1 MLIFRKKKRSV
12 DLHQIDL
19 SIPFTFKLENKV
31 LFLLELS
38 FLPYAI
44 QPNIYIALSF
54 IGKEVISGYCQ
65 SLLGIVINE
74 VCLRLNLQ
82 MKCLNTIDKY
92 YLIGIEMLK

>member
-1 MLIFRKKKRSV
+1 MATTTFPFRFINTIKCYFSERDKVPV

-38 FLPYAI
+38 FLSYAI

-54 IGKEVISGYCQ
+54 IGKEGDFWILSISPGNCH
-65 SLLGIVINE
+65 
-74 VCLRLNLQ
+74 
-82 MKCLNTIDKY
+82 
-92 YLIGIEMLK
+92 